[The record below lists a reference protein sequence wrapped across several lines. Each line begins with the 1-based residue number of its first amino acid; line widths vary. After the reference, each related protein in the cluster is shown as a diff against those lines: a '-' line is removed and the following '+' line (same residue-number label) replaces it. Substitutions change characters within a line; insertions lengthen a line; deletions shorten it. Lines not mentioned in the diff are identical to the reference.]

1 MRLPRVSAGVAI
13 LAALLCATT
22 ALAADDEAAAGAAP
36 GVIGR
41 VLGSSSPLPTA
52 TVYAYQIA
60 DAALHKVVT
69 DGEGRFGFAELPAGL
84 YRVIAHKPG
93 FLPAVVMLS
102 RASADARQFVEL
114 QLAENDHSGVVP
126 VEDFWSIRAEIP
138 ADVLRDIKIAEI
150 ELATRAAGP
159 RGGGDVAGNR
169 FDRIAAEMQAMTG
182 VDQIAAATQ
191 SQLTGARVGI
201 ESRVGSVKLGLRGDY
216 KQLDPGDGLDRSPHG
231 GPAAASGNTSAL
243 SLEMA
248 NAEGT
253 QVELT
258 SLSNRMAAGD
268 GDASPVD
275 FEHIGV
281 KVSQAIGHAGR
292 SDFTAQYTTQANF
305 HRQGLSD
312 PAEIPESST
321 SWRFEGSYT
330 QELSERSTFQTGIRY
345 REFDSLELGDSDLG
359 LGSREQIDVF
369 GRGGLRVM
377 PAVLMEY
384 GLYTTLR
391 DGSVSLIPRGGV
403 VLQLSPT
410 WQASAL
416 ASHQVHQ
423 SDDPLLNDFVPAFY
437 GDAGACEQNE
447 EYCYQLVLTHQTS
460 DTDNLSF
467 GAIHREFSDT
477 RRLYFSDDLFDR
489 MESIYLV
496 PGDRVPELQFA
507 TSRQLTPTIL
517 TRFQTSAGEGGGGL
531 FYATDRA
538 AYENRVRYLVTS
550 LDTHFQVTSTG
561 LFLAF
566 HQLNQDLQAID
577 QVVQPRDPAYEA
589 QRLQLIVTQNL
600 NILLDLAADWALQLN
615 MEVSRV
621 SSTYPGDQDDG
632 DLRKRLLGGIAIRF

>member
-13 LAALLCATT
+13 LAALLCAPS
-22 ALAADDEAAAGAAP
+22 ALAADDDGDAP
-36 GVIGR
+36 GLIGR
-41 VLGSSSPLPTA
+41 VIGSSSPLPTA

-102 RASADARQFVEL
+102 RATADARQFVEL
-114 QLAENDHSGVVP
+114 QLAENDRGGVVP

-150 ELATRAAGP
+150 ELATRAAGS
-159 RGGGDVAGNR
+159 RGGDVAGPR
-169 FDRIAAEMQAMTG
+169 FDRIAAEMQAITG

-216 KQLDPGDGLDRSPHG
+216 MQLDPGDGLDRRPH
-231 GPAAASGNTSAL
+231 GPAATSGATSTL

-248 NAEGT
+248 SAEGT

-258 SLSNRMAAGD
+258 SLSNRMAAGG
-268 GDASPVD
+268 GDPAPVD
-275 FEHIGV
+275 FEHYGV

-292 SDFTAQYTTQANF
+292 SDFTAQYTSQLNF

-345 REFDSLELGDSDLG
+345 RELDALELGDSDPA

-423 SDDPLLNDFVPAFY
+423 SDDPLLGNDFVPAFY

-447 EYCYQLVLTHQTS
+447 EYCYQLVFTHQTS

-517 TRFQTSAGEGGGGL
+517 ARFQTSAGEGGGGL
-531 FYATDRA
+531 FYAADRA
-538 AYENRVRYLVTS
+538 AYENRVSYLVTS
-550 LDTHFQVTSTG
+550 LDTHFQTTSTG

-566 HQLNQDLQAID
+566 HQLDQDLQAID
-577 QVVQPRDPAYEA
+577 AVGPTETVDPTYEA

-621 SSTYPGDQDDG
+621 SSTYPGDRDDG